1 MIMKVIEV
9 KKIELT
15 EEEKEIL
22 NKATDILQDIHSEI
36 ADTLIESY
44 ENSEYVTQI
53 LDIPFEHWD

>member
-1 MIMKVIEV
+1 MKVIEV

-22 NKATDILQDIHSEI
+22 NKATDILQDIYSEI
-36 ADTLIESY
+36 ADTRIDAY

-53 LDIPFEHWD
+53 LDIPFEYWS

>member
-1 MIMKVIEV
+1 MKVIEV

-36 ADTLIESY
+36 VDTCIDAY
-44 ENSEYVTQI
+44 ENREYVTQI
-53 LDIPFEHWD
+53 LDIPFEYWS

>member
-1 MIMKVIEV
+1 MKVIEV

-22 NKATDILQDIHSEI
+22 NKATDILQDIYSEI
-36 ADTLIESY
+36 VDTRIDAY

-53 LDIPFEHWD
+53 LDIPFEYWS

>member
-1 MIMKVIEV
+1 MKVIEV

-15 EEEKEIL
+15 KKEKEIL